1 MAYSSCKPNTPLSLY
16 YSTTSD
22 GALPIPS
29 MFLRRKKE
37 EKGEKTYGKG
47 ARRKETSLSLFAYV
61 EIWLMLKYCE
71 GKHCSMVEK

>member
-47 ARRKETSLSLFAYV
+47 ARRKETSPSCS
-61 EIWLMLKYCE
+61 LMLKVGLC
-71 GKHCSMVEK
+71 